1 MAQVTGQTS
10 GLQIDVIHDKAD
22 DAEDFSEIGQKFWD
36 ALKCYERG
44 QFKAAAA
51 HGVDAI
57 NLIAAQ
63 HSISCG
69 ASL

>member
-1 MAQVTGQTS
+1 MAQVQGTTT
-10 GLQIDVIHDKAD
+10 GLQIDVISS
-22 DAEDFSEIGQKFWD
+22 AEDNAEDLSPIGQKFWD
-36 ALKCYERG
+36 AMKCYERG

-51 HGVDAI
+51 HGTDAI
-57 NLIAAQ
+57 NMIAAE